1 MVQLQNKDHE
11 LTIQQQEIANV
22 REINQSQTAIIEE
35 QTRLRAFYQ
44 QKLLKFLRDS
54 KAFTADPST
63 KEQFDKINE
72 YSEMAPE
79 QKEFVNILNDLDV
92 GQELVDSVNKTHAMK
107 KAMDKMSEQLVT
119 LFQNVN
125 KIQEAALTR

>member
-1 MVQLQNKDHE
+1 
-11 LTIQQQEIANV
+11 
-22 REINQSQTAIIEE
+22 
-35 QTRLRAFYQ
+35 
-44 QKLLKFLRDS
+44 
-54 KAFTADPST
+54 
-63 KEQFDKINE
+63 
-72 YSEMAPE
+72 MAPE